1 MNHLRR
7 KRVRNITL
15 QDEEA
20 DALEELLDSLL
31 IAGEISEGELKRKV
45 RRISKKLFWAKFEAE
60 RCKAA

>member
-1 MNHLRR
+1 VNHLRR

-15 QDEEA
+15 QDDEA

-31 IAGEISEGELKRKV
+31 IAGEISEGELRRKV
-45 RRISKKLFWAKFEAE
+45 RRISKKLFWAKSEAE

>member
-1 MNHLRR
+1 M
-7 KRVRNITL
+7 RNITL
-15 QDEEA
+15 QDDEA

-31 IAGEISEGELKRKV
+31 IAGEISEGGLKRKV